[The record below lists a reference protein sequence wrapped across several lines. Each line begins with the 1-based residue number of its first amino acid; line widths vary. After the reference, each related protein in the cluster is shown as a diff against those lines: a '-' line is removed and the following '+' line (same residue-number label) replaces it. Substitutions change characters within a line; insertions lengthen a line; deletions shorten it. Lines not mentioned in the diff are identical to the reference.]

1 MPRISSGSYVK
12 ELDLL
17 DVNETILL
25 LEELSRRGVN
35 EVKLLLEPCTIEV
48 LLNNRVHTIAMS
60 SPALILDH
68 EAVNPEN
75 PGFYNVVKDTW
86 AEYVAVNLQIL
97 LSFLRALIQG
107 ESTLINDVSI
117 EVRSA
122 CLDCD
127 YLYPLERLLLKYS
140 TVHRAEPLDFN
151 VLESLHRNSLKENKI
166 ILVACITEESAH
178 PYVWLEINGGRISIN
193 TCRLSHRKN
202 PVMVGS
208 LIDAFLYVFSS
219 HMNN

>member
-1 MPRISSGSYVK
+1 MPRIPPGSYIK

-17 DVNETILL
+17 NINETILL
-25 LEELSRRGVN
+25 LEELSKHGVN
-35 EVKLLLEPCTIEV
+35 EVELLLEPCTIEV
-48 LLNNRVHTIAMS
+48 LLNNKVHTIAMS

-68 EAVNPEN
+68 DVISLEN
-75 PGFYNVVKDTW
+75 LSFYNVVKDTW

-97 LSFLRALIQG
+97 LSFLRAVVQG
-107 ESTLINDVSI
+107 ESTLINNVSVEI
-117 EVRSA
+117 HSA
-122 CLDCD
+122 CLDCK

-140 TVHRAEPLDFN
+140 MMHHAEPLDFN

-166 ILVACITEESAH
+166 ILVACITEEAAH
-178 PYVWLEINGGRISIN
+178 PYVWLKINGERISIN
-193 TCRLSHRKN
+193 TCKLSYRKN
-202 PVMVGS
+202 PVMIGS